1 MAHKVDGGEYLTVA
15 EAVEFMGCTDGWV
28 RMLLRSG
35 RLEGKRFGERVWLI
49 PLAAAKEA
57 KANLTA
63 RSVGKRATKKASPRK
78 KS

>member
-1 MAHKVDGGEYLTVA
+1 MAHKVEGGEWLTVA

-35 RLEGKRFGERVWLI
+35 RLQGKRLGERVWLI

-57 KANLTA
+57 KANLSS
-63 RSVGKRATKKASPRK
+63 RSVGKRASKKVTPK
-78 KS
+78 KKP